1 MTDLEQAKMRLA
13 EGSFSCVVVRNGKE
27 TVSLERGVK
36 PLLDWLQQ
44 DNRFFAEASVADKVI
59 GKAAAMLFVLGGA
72 KTVHAKVLSEPARQ
86 TFETYKV
93 AISYD
98 ILTDR
103 IKNRSGTGLCPM
115 ESRVLDTDSLQEAY
129 IRLQQAKL

>member
-1 MTDLEQAKMRLA
+1 MSDLEQAKKRL
-13 EGSFSCVVVRNGKE
+13 EEENYSCVVIRNGE
-27 TVSLERGVK
+27 EAVSKERGIK

-44 DNRFFAEASVADKVI
+44 DNHFFAGTSVADKVI

-72 KTVHAKVLSEPARQ
+72 KTVHAKVLSEPARKI
-86 TFETYKV
+86 FETYKV

-98 ILTDR
+98 VLTDR

-115 ESRVLDTDSLQEAY
+115 ESRVMDTDSLQEAY
-129 IRLQQAKL
+129 LRLQQVKL